1 MGSEMCIRDSIKD
14 LSVRSCCSE
23 TLDQTMEALAKQAA
37 CPTVITGS
45 FYLVGAARA
54 FMDPEG
60 DSGLEVA
67 LNEWGAQLTCRSE
80 KHPIQPTQGS
90 LTPE

>member
-1 MGSEMCIRDSIKD
+1 M
-14 LSVRSCCSE
+14 
-23 TLDQTMEALAKQAA
+23 QALGKQEA

-60 DSGLEVA
+60 DVDHEVA
-67 LNEWGAQLTCRSE
+67 LNEWGAQLSSRSE
-80 KHPIQPTQGS
+80 KYPIHSLQGS